1 MGSKRL
7 VRISSSFLL
16 PLAVAI
22 VAIPAWATT
31 LVQMSLEQLSQAA
44 TDIVRGQVV
53 YQESSWDASHK
64 LIRTVTQVA
73 VEQRMKGQAPEL
85 IEIEQPGGKIGNL
98 RLYVP
103 GTVHFLPGAKYLLF
117 VEPAQATPSRYLVVG
132 MTQGAYRIYQDAA
145 IGEERVLRPFGRIF
159 YGPGTASP
167 QTESLRS
174 FRQELSSAIA
184 APMIIPAGTVM
195 LITVQGTEMS
205 GVGRLEVQGRTA
217 RDVFPGKK
225 IVVPAGSLVE
235 GTAQEKSGAWQ
246 IRWSDVIVRGRRVP
260 ILATGNEPVGALRG
274 KTLVVRVQ

>member
-1 MGSKRL
+1 MGTKRSAT
-7 VRISSSFLL
+7 ISGFFLL

-22 VAIPAWATT
+22 ISVPAGATT
-31 LVQMSLEQLSQAA
+31 LVHMSLEQLSQAS
-44 TDIVRGQVV
+44 TDIVRGHVV
-53 YQESSWDASHK
+53 YQESSWDAFHK
-64 LIRTVTQVA
+64 LMLTVTQVA
-73 VEQRMKGQAPEL
+73 IEQRMKGQAPEL
-85 IEIEQPGGKIGNL
+85 IEIEQPGGKIGNV

-117 VEPAQATPSRYLVVG
+117 VEPARTAPSRYLVVG

-145 IGEERVLRPFGRIF
+145 IGEERVLRPLGRMF
-159 YGPGTASP
+159 YGPGTASS
-167 QTESLRS
+167 QTESLRL

-184 APMIIPAGTVM
+184 APMIIPGGTVM
-195 LITVQGTEMS
+195 LITVETTEMS

-217 RDVFPGKK
+217 RDLFPGER

-246 IRWSDVIVRGRRVP
+246 IRWSDVIVRGRRIP
-260 ILATGNEPVGALRG
+260 IFATGNEAMGALRG